1 MSIQTYNKPI
11 YLDDRYIEYDPATGK
26 TTQTQGELNK
36 RGVAMEFQINLK
48 ILSGRDQWRVRPC
61 SFTIIGDSETGID
74 DKNVSTAIYGLIEA
88 GSRMASNI
96 AYLSKGVLVGF
107 FAKLG
112 KYRQDE
118 MPINV
123 PVGDNSFGTIVFNN
137 EDGSALRNQ
146 ECGRSY
152 NLPMTP
158 GSVAVRIPWFR
169 DDLSRQDILSTLET
183 WEYVQDGFTFS
194 LGQVKFKDDAK
205 VEMVALPCNNVKYI
219 KAVEKSKALGQLL
232 INNDEHLGITSDK
245 VLSQEFND
253 FSEGVDDDTL
263 NPSSGS
269 GTVNP

>member
-1 MSIQTYNKPI
+1 MSIQTYNKSVF
-11 YLDDRYIEYDPATGK
+11 LDNRVIEYDPSTGQM
-26 TTQTQGELNK
+26 TPSEGELTHK
-36 RGVAMEFQINLK
+36 GVAMEFQINLK
-48 ILSGRDQWRVRPC
+48 ILSGRDKWRIRPC
-61 SFTIIGDSETGID
+61 TYTIVGESEMELDNQNTP
-74 DKNVSTAIYGLIEA
+74 SAIYGLIEA

-96 AYLSKGVLVGF
+96 AYLSKGVIVGF

-169 DDLSRQDILSTLET
+169 DDLSRQDILATLES
-183 WEYVQDGFTFS
+183 WQYVQDGITFG
-194 LGQVKFKDDAK
+194 LGQVKFKDDNK
-205 VEMVALPCNNVKYI
+205 IEMLAMPCSNVKYV

-232 INNDEHLGITSDK
+232 TNNDEHLGIMSDK

-253 FSEGVDDDTL
+253 LVEGEDDNTL
-263 NPSSGS
+263 NP
-269 GTVNP
+269 

>member
-11 YLDDRYIEYDPATGK
+11 YLDDRYIEYNPATGEM
-26 TTQTQGELNK
+26 TPAEGALSK

-48 ILSGRDQWRVRPC
+48 ILSGRDKWRVRPC
-61 SFTIIGDSETGID
+61 SFTIIGDSETAIADADVG
-74 DKNVSTAIYGLIEA
+74 NAIYGLIEA

-137 EDGSALRNQ
+137 EDGSALREQ

-169 DDLSRQDILSTLET
+169 DDLSRQDILQTLADWQYT
-183 WEYVQDGFTFS
+183 QNGINYT
-194 LGQVKFKDDAK
+194 LGQVKFKDDNK
-205 VEMVALPCNNVKYI
+205 VEMLAMPCNNVKYV

-232 INNDEHLGITSDK
+232 TNNDAHLGITSDK
-245 VLSQEFND
+245 VLSESFND
-253 FSEGVDDDTL
+253 FEEGVDDDTL
-263 NPSSGS
+263 NP
-269 GTVNP
+269 